1 MLMRQTMVSS
11 HVPQDAGQRPAHPG
25 HQRSHTARTSF
36 GQRPA
41 HPGHQRS
48 HTART
53 SFGQRPAHPGHQRSH
68 TARTSFGQRPA
79 HPGHQRSH
87 TARTSSASGP
97 RTQDTNDL
105 TRRAHRR
112 PAACAPRTPTA
123 LTRRA
128 HLGQRP
134 AHPGHRRRSH
144 GAHISASGPR
154 TQDTDGAHTART
166 SRPAARAPRTPT
178 ALTRRTRRRP
188 AARAP
193 RAKIP
198 KSPTC
203 NRIQLLA
210 YPMIARLSSMIE
222 SSVCHHA
229 GVVHN
234 NIREEL

>member
-25 HQRSHTARTSF
+25 HRRRSHDE
-36 GQRPA
+36 
-41 HPGHQRS
+41 HVV
-48 HTART
+48 
-53 SFGQRPAHPGHQRSH
+53 
-68 TARTSFGQRPA
+68 
-79 HPGHQRSH
+79 
-87 TARTSSASGP
+87 
-97 RTQDTNDL
+97 
-105 TRRAHRR
+105 R
-112 PAACAPRTPTA
+112 PAARAPRTPTA

-128 HLGQRP
+128 
-134 AHPGHRRRSH
+134 RR
-144 GAHISASGPR
+144 
-154 TQDTDGAHTART
+154 
-166 SRPAARAPRTPT
+166 RPAARAPRTPT

-193 RAKIP
+193 RTPTARTRRARRRPAARAPRAKIP
-198 KSPTC
+198 KNPTC

>member
-1 MLMRQTMVSS
+1 
-11 HVPQDAGQRPAHPG
+11 
-25 HQRSHTARTSF
+25 
-36 GQRPA
+36 
-41 HPGHQRS
+41 
-48 HTART
+48 
-53 SFGQRPAHPGHQRSH
+53 
-68 TARTSFGQRPA
+68 
-79 HPGHQRSH
+79 HQRSH

-105 TRRAHRR
+105 TRRA
-112 PAACAPRTPTA
+112 
-123 LTRRA
+123 
-128 HLGQRP
+128 
-134 AHPGHRRRSH
+134 
-144 GAHISASGPR
+144 
-154 TQDTDGAHTART
+154 
-166 SRPAARAPRTPT
+166 
-178 ALTRRTRRRP
+178 RRRP